1 MNLGEAEVLAKE
13 LMSLYVPKYRFRWMN
28 EKTVNGRCFWDN
40 NIIELSRPLT
50 QLRTKAAVEN
60 TIMHEIA
67 HALTPGDYHGAKWQ
81 NQMRKFGL
89 KPERCSSDDVDRSSI
104 SNWEA
109 VCKGCGKKFHMI
121 RKPRLDKSC
130 SACGGRKFN
139 RKYLLM
145 FYRI

>member
-1 MNLGEAEVLAKE
+1 MDLGEAEVLAKD
-13 LMSLYVPKYRFRWMN
+13 LLNIYVPKYRFRWMN
-28 EKTVNGRCFWDN
+28 EKTVNGRCFWN
-40 NIIELSRPLT
+40 TNIIELSRPLT

-67 HALTPGDYHGAKWQ
+67 HALTPGDHHGAKWQ

-109 VCKGCGKKFHMI
+109 VCKGCKEKFHMI
-121 RKPRLDKSC
+121 RKARQSKMC
-130 SACGGRKFN
+130 WACYKKTGRK
-139 RKYLLM
+139 YILT